1 MAKAPET
8 LTTQEAENLLDK
20 LWGDVKDQIPH
31 SRNLRNYTMALL
43 MLDAGLRVGEV
54 CKLEIRDLVFNGEPV
69 KSVTIRPA
77 ISKTKT
83 ERTVPLSQRLQ
94 DALKL
99 MITKLPNVGVIPG
112 TRPFFYRKYTEIE
125 PGETPKDLM
134 KPITPRQV
142 QRIIADAS
150 FAAFGRKIH
159 PHVLRHTFATRLMR
173 VANTRVVQALLGHK
187 SINSTQIYMNPNG
200 DDLKAAVEAVS
211 KNSG

>member
-1 MAKAPET
+1 MSKAPET
-8 LTTQEAENLLDK
+8 LTALEAENLLDK
-20 LWGDVKDQIPH
+20 LWGQDPSKPNG
-31 SRNLRNYTMALL
+31 SRDLRNYTMTLL

-69 KSVTIRPA
+69 KSVTIRPE

-99 MITKLPNVGVIPG
+99 MIRKLPNVGVLPG
-112 TRPFFYRKYTEIE
+112 TQPFFTRQSNHIDDEDATEY
-125 PGETPKDLM
+125 GRNALT
-134 KPITPRQV
+134 TRQL

-150 FAAFGRKIH
+150 LAAFGRRIH

-200 DDLKAAVEAVS
+200 DDLKAAIDSVA
-211 KNSG
+211 KNGG